1 MAIIPRRPP
10 LVNPN
15 QRQLDARRY
24 QESVNRM
31 KGMQQGSDL
40 YNKNLNTVQ
49 TLGKQHG
56 WNYQQYG
63 APQNNTTPNPGN
75 GTTPNNVGATVGN
88 QMTTGTNPTPGVTPT
103 NQTNTAATGAANAAV
118 GNAAASPWMSLDR
131 NNAMTKYREADQRIK
146 SGRFQPGTPEYDKNM
161 KILTELGGKF
171 GWKYQDTVGNWKP
184 TPAPAPGGNTTPP
197 AGNNNQPPAPQPQT
211 PAAPATPAPAD
222 TNASSPMTQALLQAL
237 TGGMSSIRAYEPQNF
252 EGSPMYQFQKQKG
265 MQDLERLMAA
275 RGLTNSG
282 AEIQANSDFLAQL
295 NASEAEKQRQYAQGD
310 MDRTMGGLFNVAGL
324 DRADRQMNWEQNNA
338 NLNRLLELQQ
348 LESNRNDQARGRD
361 QNFLLGLLGIQ
372 AQNPIADQSFK
383 ATGEA
388 SQYQKALQDALAAF
402 TSNNYQ
408 RQIPSGG
415 GGAGLPPPAPQS
427 NSGLDIGKLLLA
439 YGNRADNQG
448 LWGTLFGSLAR

>member
-131 NNAMTKYREADQRIK
+131 NNAMTKYIK
-146 SGRFQPGTPEYDKNM
+146 ISQ
-161 KILTELGGKF
+161 KF
-171 GWKYQDTVGNWKP
+171 
-184 TPAPAPGGNTTPP
+184 
-197 AGNNNQPPAPQPQT
+197 
-211 PAAPATPAPAD
+211 
-222 TNASSPMTQALLQAL
+222 
-237 TGGMSSIRAYEPQNF
+237 
-252 EGSPMYQFQKQKG
+252 
-265 MQDLERLMAA
+265 
-275 RGLTNSG
+275 
-282 AEIQANSDFLAQL
+282 
-295 NASEAEKQRQYAQGD
+295 
-310 MDRTMGGLFNVAGL
+310 
-324 DRADRQMNWEQNNA
+324 
-338 NLNRLLELQQ
+338 
-348 LESNRNDQARGRD
+348 
-361 QNFLLGLLGIQ
+361 
-372 AQNPIADQSFK
+372 
-383 ATGEA
+383 
-388 SQYQKALQDALAAF
+388 
-402 TSNNYQ
+402 
-408 RQIPSGG
+408 
-415 GGAGLPPPAPQS
+415 
-427 NSGLDIGKLLLA
+427 
-439 YGNRADNQG
+439 
-448 LWGTLFGSLAR
+448 

>member
-1 MAIIPRRPP
+1 MAVIPRRQP

-103 NQTNTAATGAANAAV
+103 SQTNTAATQAANAA
-118 GNAAASPWMSLDR
+118 GGSAAASPWMSLDR

-171 GWKYQDTVGNWKP
+171 GWKYQDTVGSWKP
-184 TPAPAPGGNTTPP
+184 TPAPGAVGDTPAPSPGGGTAP
-197 AGNNNQPPAPQPQT
+197 APQPPAPE
-211 PAAPATPAPAD
+211 TPAPTGGTDA
-222 TNASSPMTQALLQAL
+222 TSPMTKAIMDML
-237 TGGMSSIRAYEPQNF
+237 TGGMSTTRAYEPQNF
-252 EGSPMYQFQKQKG
+252 EGSPLYQFQKQKG
-265 MQDLERLMAA
+265 MQDLEKLMAA

-295 NASEAEKQRQYAQGD
+295 GATEAEKQRQYAQGD
-310 MDRTMGGLFNVAGL
+310 MDRTMGGMFNLAGL

-338 NLNRLLELQQ
+338 NLDRLIGLQQ
-348 LESNRNDQARGRD
+348 YETGRSDAARERD
-361 QNFLLGLLGIQ
+361 RNFLTQILTLQ
-372 AQNPIADQSFK
+372 AQNPIADQSFR
-383 ATGEA
+383 ATGER
-388 SQYQKALQDALAAF
+388 SQYEKALQDSLAAF
-402 TSNNYQ
+402 ISNNYQ
-408 RQIPSGG
+408 RQISSGG
-415 GGAGLPPPAPQS
+415 GGAGLPPPPQQS
-427 NSGLDIGKLLLA
+427 GSGLNIAQLLLN

-448 LWGTLFGSLAR
+448 LWGTILGSLAR